1 MNTQHLIKR
10 KLAQPESITVIRQIL
25 ETFDSLSRSSIA
37 ERVCEHLELFNA
49 RGKPQRIGCLKA
61 LRELERAGHFLLPT
75 ARRCPK
81 RGSPRRLS
89 GPVDPPRDVPAR
101 AGEVKDLVLTK
112 VETEAQVRIWNELM
126 LREHPRGAGP
136 LVGVQVRYLIGSA
149 HGWLGGLGFGASA
162 LQLKDRDRWIGWD
175 GEGRQ
180 KHLHRI
186 VGLSRFLIRPMVACH
201 NLASRV
207 LALAL
212 RQVPGDVESRYG
224 YRPWLVETFVESERY
239 RGTCYRAANWIAV
252 GHSQGRGRQD
262 RHTRCAESRKAIFLY
277 PLVADFRA
285 RLGVGPARA
294 GERLDITEGL
304 EEHCW
309 AENEFGDAPL
319 GDRRLGKR
327 LVTSAALQAQ
337 APGRAFS
344 GAARGDWPQVKGY
357 YRMIDQPED
366 SAVGLEAILAP
377 HRERTIARMRAQ
389 PTVLC
394 IQDGTDLNYASLAQ
408 CEGLGVIGTNQTG
421 ANSRGLHLH
430 STLALTTEGVPLG
443 VLAAQCWAP
452 QPKAQEPALPAHAI
466 PIEQKKG
473 FCWIKSL
480 RDSNALAKELTTTH
494 QVCVMDREADF
505 FELFDEPRHRRVDL
519 LVRAKHDR
527 CTSGELKLFET
538 LRTSPVR
545 SHLAIRI
552 PRQSSRPK
560 LSKQKARPKR
570 EARTATV
577 ALRYAQVDLLPPA
590 YLKGKAPITLW
601 AIHIREQAPPPN
613 EEPIE
618 WFLLTTCDITDDEQ
632 ARQCIRW
639 YILRWRIEDW
649 HRVLKSGCRIERLAH
664 QTAARLKRAIAIHL
678 VIAWRIML
686 MTLLGRACPDLP
698 PEVLFSDL
706 EVSVLRAYAA
716 KKNSTRPRVWLTTSS
731 WSPSSAATWHG
742 ARIPLLVTN

>member
-1 MNTQHLIKR
+1 MNTQNLIKR
-10 KLAQPESITVIRQIL
+10 TLAEPESITVVRQTL
-25 ETFDSLSRSSIA
+25 ENDDLSRSAIA
-37 ERVCEHLELFNA
+37 QRVCERLGLFNA
-49 RGKPQRIGCLKA
+49 RGNPQRAGCLKA
-61 LRELERAGHFLLPT
+61 LRELERAGHFVLPT

-81 RGSPRRLS
+81 RRAPRRLA
-89 GPVDPPRDVPAR
+89 GPVDAPAEVPAR
-101 AGEVKDLVLTK
+101 AGEVKDLVLIR
-112 VETEAQVRIWNELM
+112 VETEAQVRLWNELM

-207 LALAL
+207 LAMAL
-212 RQVPGDVESRYG
+212 RQLPGDIENGYG
-224 YRPWLVETFVESERY
+224 YRPWLVETFVDSARY
-239 RGTCYRAANWIAV
+239 RGTCYRAANWIEV
-252 GHSQGRGRQD
+252 GQTRGRGRQD
-262 RHTRCAESRKAIFLY
+262 RENRCAESRKAIFLY
-277 PLVADFRA
+277 PLAADFRA
-285 RLGVGPARA
+285 RLGVAPEPVRDT
-294 GERLDITEGL
+294 LDITEGL
-304 EEHCW
+304 EEHQW
-309 AENEFGDAPL
+309 AEQEFGDAPL

-327 LVTSAALQAQ
+327 LVESAAIQAQ

-344 GAARGDWPQVKGY
+344 GAAQGDWPRVKGY

-366 SAVGLEAILAP
+366 SAVRFEAILAP
-377 HRERTIARMRAQ
+377 HRSRTIARMRAQ
-389 PTVLC
+389 QTVLC
-394 IQDGTDLNYASLAQ
+394 IQDGTDLNFSSLAQ
-408 CEGLGVIGTNQTG
+408 CAGLGVIGTNQTG
-421 ANSRGLHLH
+421 ASSRGLHLH
-430 STLALTTEGVPLG
+430 STLAVTTEGVPLG
-443 VLAAQCWAP
+443 VLDAQCWAP
-452 QPKAQEPALPAHAI
+452 PPKSQEPSVPAYAI
-466 PIEQKKG
+466 PIAQKKG

-480 RDSNALAKELTTTH
+480 RDSNALAKELANTR

-527 CTSGELKLFET
+527 CTNGELKLFDT

-570 EARTATV
+570 QARTATV

-590 YLKGKAPITLW
+590 YLKDKAPITLW
-601 AIHIREQAPPPN
+601 AIHIREQSPPPN
-613 EEPIE
+613 EKPIE

-632 ARQCIRW
+632 AAHCIRW
-639 YILRWRIEDW
+639 YTLRWRIEDW
-649 HRVLKSGCRIERLAH
+649 HRILKSGCRIEGLAH
-664 QTAARLKRAIAIHL
+664 QTAARLKRAIAINL

-698 PEVLFSDL
+698 AEVLFSDL

-716 KKNSTRPRVWLTTSS
+716 KKT
-731 WSPSSAATWHG
+731 AAPHALG
-742 ARIPLLVTN
+742 

>member
-1 MNTQHLIKR
+1 MTCAAYARGMNTQNLIKR
-10 KLAQPESITVIRQIL
+10 TLAEPESITVIRQTL
-25 ETFDSLSRSSIA
+25 EDDDLSRSAIA
-37 ERVCEHLELFNA
+37 QRVCERLGLFNA
-49 RGKPQRIGCLKA
+49 RGNPQRAGCLKA
-61 LRELERAGHFLLPT
+61 LRELERAGHFVLPT

-81 RGSPRRLS
+81 RSSPRRLA
-89 GPVDPPRDVPAR
+89 GPVDVPGEVPAR
-101 AGEVKDLVLTK
+101 AGKVKDLVLIR
-112 VETEAQVRIWNELM
+112 VETEAQVRLWNELM
-126 LREHPRGAGP
+126 VREHPRGAGP

-207 LALAL
+207 LAMAL
-212 RQVPGDVESRYG
+212 RQLPGDIENGYG

-239 RGTCYRAANWIAV
+239 RGTCYRATNWIEV
-252 GHSQGRGRQD
+252 GQTRGRGRQD
-262 RHTRCAESRKAIFLY
+262 RENRCAESRKAIFLY
-277 PLVADFRA
+277 PLAADFRA
-285 RLGVGPARA
+285 RLDVGPEPV
-294 GERLDITEGL
+294 GESLDISEGL
-304 EEHCW
+304 QEHCW
-309 AENEFGDAPL
+309 AEHEFADAPL

-327 LVTSAALQAQ
+327 LVESAAIQAR

-344 GAARGDWPQVKGY
+344 GAAQGDWPRVKGY
-357 YRMIDQPED
+357 YRMIDQPQD
-366 SAVGLEAILAP
+366 SAVRLEAILAP
-377 HRERTIARMRAQ
+377 HRRRTIARMRAQ
-389 PTVLC
+389 QTVLC
-394 IQDGTDLNYASLAQ
+394 IQDGTDLNFSSLAQ

-430 STLALTTEGVPLG
+430 STLAVTTEGVPLG
-443 VLAAQCWAP
+443 VLDAQCRAP
-452 QPKAQEPALPAHAI
+452 QPKSQEPSPPAHTV

-480 RDSNALAKELTTTH
+480 RDSNALAKELANTH

-505 FELFDEPRHRRVDL
+505 FELFADPRHRRVDL

-527 CTSGELKLFET
+527 CTNGELKLFDT

-552 PRQSSRPK
+552 PRHSSRPK

-577 ALRYAQVDLLPPA
+577 ALRYAQVDLLPPN
-590 YLKGKAPITLW
+590 YLKDKAPITLW
-601 AIHIREQAPPPN
+601 AIHIREQSPPPN
-613 EEPIE
+613 EKPIE

-632 ARQCIRW
+632 AGHCIRW
-639 YILRWRIEDW
+639 YTLRWRIEDW
-649 HRVLKSGCRIERLAH
+649 HRVLKSGCRIEGLAH
-664 QTAARLKRAIAIHL
+664 QTAERLKRAIAINL

-686 MTLLGRACPDLP
+686 MTLLGRTCPDLP
-698 PEVLFSDL
+698 AEVLFSDL

-716 KKNSTRPRVWLTTSS
+716 KKT
-731 WSPSSAATWHG
+731 ATAHAPG
-742 ARIPLLVTN
+742 

>member
-1 MNTQHLIKR
+1 MNIQNLIKR
-10 KLAQPESITVIRQIL
+10 KLARPESITAVRQIL
-25 ETFDSLSRSSIA
+25 ETDDGLSRSAVA
-37 ERVCEHLELFNA
+37 ERVCEHLGLLNA
-49 RGKPQRIGCLKA
+49 RGKPQRAGCLKA

-81 RGSPRRLS
+81 HGSPKRLAE
-89 GPVDPPRDVPAR
+89 PVDPPVDVPER
-101 AGEVKDLVLTK
+101 VGEVKDLVLLK
-112 VETEAQVRIWNELM
+112 VETDRQVRIWNELM
-126 LREHPRGAGP
+126 EREHPRGGGA

-175 GEGRQ
+175 GAGRRA
-180 KHLHRI
+180 HLHRI

-207 LALAL
+207 LGMAL
-212 RQVPGDVESRYG
+212 RQLPEDVESRYG
-224 YRPWLVETFVESERY
+224 YRPWLVETFVESARY
-239 RGTCYRAANWIAV
+239 RGTCYRAANWIEV
-252 GHSQGRGRQD
+252 GQTQGRGRQD
-262 RHTRCAESRKAIFLY
+262 RYNRCTETRKSIFLY
-277 PLVADFRA
+277 PLAADFRT
-285 RLGVGPARA
+285 RLGVGSEPV
-294 GERLDITEGL
+294 GETLDISEGL
-304 EEHCW
+304 EEHGW
-309 AENEFGDAPL
+309 AEQEFGDAPL

-327 LVTSAALQAQ
+327 LVESAAIQART
-337 APGRAFS
+337 PGRAFS
-344 GAARGDWPQVKGY
+344 GAAQGDWPRVKGY

-366 SAVGLEAILAP
+366 SAVRLEAILAP
-377 HRERTIARMRAQ
+377 HRHRTIARMRAQ
-389 PTVLC
+389 RTVLC
-394 IQDGTDLNYASLAQ
+394 IQDGTELNYASLAQ

-430 STLALTTEGVPLG
+430 STLAVTTEGLPLG
-443 VLAAQCWAP
+443 VLDAQCWAP
-452 QPKAQEPALPAHAI
+452 QPKSQQPSLPAYAI

-480 RDSNALAKELTTTH
+480 RDSHALAKELPNTH

-505 FELFDEPRHRRVDL
+505 FELFAEPRHRRVDL

-527 CTSGELKLFET
+527 CTSAERKLFDI

-545 SHLAIRI
+545 GHLAIRI

-560 LSKQKARPKR
+560 LSKKKPRPKR

-577 ALRYAQVDLLPPA
+577 ALGYRQVDLLPPA
-590 YLKGKAPITLW
+590 YLKGKTPITLW
-601 AIHIREQAPPPN
+601 AIHIRELSPPPN
-613 EEPIE
+613 EKPLE

-639 YILRWRIEDW
+639 YTLRWRIEDW
-649 HRVLKSGCRIERLAH
+649 HRVLKSGCRIEGLAH
-664 QTAARLKRAIAIHL
+664 QTAERLKRAIAINL
-678 VIAWRIML
+678 VIAWRLML

-698 PEVLFSDL
+698 AEVLFSDL

-716 KKNSTRPRVWLTTSS
+716 KKT
-731 WSPSSAATWHG
+731 AAAHAPG
-742 ARIPLLVTN
+742 